1 MKERWALRF
10 AANRYKDQQNRHSFS
25 QRIDSVFVKE
35 YIIEQLIELS
45 KWILKKISFGSD

>member
-1 MKERWALRF
+1 MQPIGTKI
-10 AANRYKDQQNRHSFS
+10 NRTDIPSC

-45 KWILKKISFGSD
+45 KWILKKISFYYECTIMPIHV